1 MWVRTRGSGK
11 GQTGCRRAFE
21 GVMAELPN
29 QRQVQGRVRA
39 ESTRPTAD
47 PSQGREE
54 PEGAKVSRHWKK
66 LAARLEFRDPGS
78 IPGLGR
84 SPEKGMATH
93 SSVLAWRI
101 PWTEECGGLQ
111 SMGLQRVGRD

>member
-66 LAARLEFRDPGS
+66 LAARVVPTSSQDEALAHYGVSREVPCSALKGETTSTGSLASQRHPGKF
-78 IPGLGR
+78 PKC
-84 SPEKGMATH
+84 SP
-93 SSVLAWRI
+93 
-101 PWTEECGGLQ
+101 
-111 SMGLQRVGRD
+111 